1 MIAQTQQEKRI
12 LALAGPLAEEMGLE
26 IVRVRITGGRRPG
39 LQIMLDK
46 AGGALADVEDC
57 ADFSRALSPVL
68 DAEDPISGAFVLE
81 ISTPGIDRP
90 LTRPGDFARWEGHL
104 AKVELAM
111 PLDGQRRFRGQY
123 LGPGDLPILGED
135 EKGVHL
141 ELDGEVELTAGVHEM
156 TKASLVLTD
165 ALIDEAAARGGLPP
179 QPDDE
184 EFAGLETDETEDED
198 SDDREEN
205 GAAS

>member
-111 PLDGQRRFRGQY
+111 PLDGQRRFRGV
-123 LGPGDLPILGED
+123 ILGED

>member
-57 ADFSRALSPVL
+57 ADFSRALSHVL

-111 PLDGQRRFRGQY
+111 PLDGQRRFRGV
-123 LGPGDLPILGED
+123 ILGED

>member
-12 LALAGPLAEEMGLE
+12 LALAEPLAEEMGLE

-90 LTRPGDFARWEGHL
+90 LTRAGDFARWEGHL

-111 PLDGQRRFRGQY
+111 PLDGQRRFRGV
-123 LGPGDLPILGED
+123 ILGED
-135 EKGVHL
+135 EAGVHL
-141 ELDGEVELTAGVHEM
+141 ELEGEVELTAGVHEM

-184 EFAGLETDETEDED
+184 DFAGLETDETEDED
-198 SDDREEN
+198 NDDREEN

>member
-12 LALAGPLAEEMGLE
+12 LALAEPLAEEMGLE
-26 IVRVRITGGRRPG
+26 IVRVRMTGGRRPG
-39 LQIMLDK
+39 LQIMLDR
-46 AGGALADVEDC
+46 AGGTLADVEDC
-57 ADFSRALSPVL
+57 ANFSRALSPAL

-111 PLDGQRRFRGQY
+111 PLDGQRRFRGV
-123 LGPGDLPILGED
+123 ILGED
-135 EKGVHL
+135 AAGVHL
-141 ELDGEVELTAGVHEM
+141 EMEGEVELTAGVHEM
-156 TKASLVLTD
+156 TRASLVLTD

-179 QPDDE
+179 QPDDD
-184 EFAGLETDETEDED
+184 EFAGFETDETEDED
-198 SDDREEN
+198 SDDKEEN

>member
-12 LALAGPLAEEMGLE
+12 LALAEPLAQEMGLE

-39 LQIMLDK
+39 LQIMLDR

-57 ADFSRALSPVL
+57 ANFSRALSPVL

-111 PLDGQRRFRGQY
+111 PLDGQRRFRGV
-123 LGPGDLPILGED
+123 ILGED
-135 EKGVHL
+135 EAGVHL
-141 ELDGEVELTAGVHEM
+141 EMEGEVELTAGVHEM

-165 ALIDEAAARGGLPP
+165 ALIDEAAVRGGLPP

-184 EFAGLETDETEDED
+184 DFAGLEMDETEDED
-198 SDDREEN
+198 SDDKEEN

>member
-12 LALAGPLAEEMGLE
+12 LALAEPLAEEMGLE

-68 DAEDPISGAFVLE
+68 DAEAPISGAFVLE

-90 LTRPGDFARWEGHL
+90 LTRAGDFARWEGHL

-111 PLDGQRRFRGQY
+111 PLDGQRRFRGV
-123 LGPGDLPILGED
+123 ILGED
-135 EKGVHL
+135 EAGVHL
-141 ELDGEVELTAGVHEM
+141 ELEGEVELTAGVHEM

-184 EFAGLETDETEDED
+184 DFAGLETDETEDED
-198 SDDREEN
+198 NDDREEN